1 MVTLFQK
8 TYDRMFDRLMN
19 LLRKGDVAE
28 VWSFD
33 DRTTRLEME
42 AEAKS
47 RGITLRARSAY
58 KPLVNAFLEE
68 IDLSDVTAVS
78 VSYPVSPFADEK
90 RFRLEAYPLAALV
103 GSRSF
108 ELQPKAPVEDLCYE
122 VNLSIGSDIH
132 TRTIYA
138 PNRVYVD
145 LTGQNVLSPT
155 GWLRVPERGLNQR
168 IETDFEEIY
177 KDAMK
182 IIAAHGWKS
191 DAPFFEELNVSVQL
205 PQMDLPLPPL
215 DESMSL
221 REALHEDLYFSALEY
236 FTLKSGK
243 MLGDRNVR
251 PGQIVPEITFAT
263 GRPELSIELRPYD
276 RRARG
281 GEAQPLDEAQQAA
294 GEAQIV
300 TELNSLRGETLT
312 CETVAGR
319 LVHARYL
326 QGSDAPV
333 LISGG
338 QHANETSGI
347 VGALRAA
354 RILSTSAS
362 SHFTV
367 IPCEN
372 PDGYALQGRLCAEN
386 PSHMSHAARY
396 TALGDDLE
404 YRGVSDEALIFE
416 KRLRM
421 QTRKQTGAGLH
432 INLHGYPAH
441 EWTRPL
447 TGYVPRGFP
456 AWMIPK
462 GFFLILRHHEE
473 ARLEAMALLDHVTR
487 RLASLKDLM
496 VMNRRQHALFETHA
510 GPNGLTLVNGFPCM
524 VTVGNDGLYP
534 VTLITEYPDE
544 TLYGA
549 PFVAAH
555 TVQMETVLAAYQAW
569 QEILRPGS
577 T

>member
-1 MVTLFQK
+1 MFTLFQK
-8 TYDRMFDRLMN
+8 TYDRMFDRVLS
-19 LLRKGDVAE
+19 LLCEGDVAE

-33 DRTTRLEME
+33 DQQTRLGME

-103 GSRSF
+103 GSRSL
-108 ELQPKAPVEDLCYE
+108 ELRPKAIGEDLCYD
-122 VNLSIGSDIH
+122 VRLSIGSDIH

-138 PNRVYVD
+138 PNRVYCD

-155 GWLRVPERGLNQR
+155 GCLKVPARGFDQR

-177 KDAMK
+177 KDVMAV
-182 IIAAHGWKS
+182 IAAHAWKS
-191 DAPFFEELNVSVQL
+191 DGPFFDELNVSVQL

-221 REALHEDLYFSALEY
+221 REALNEDLYFSALEY

-243 MLGDRNVR
+243 MLADRNVR
-251 PGQIVPEITFAT
+251 PGQIVPEITFAI

-276 RRARG
+276 RRARE
-281 GEAQPLDEAQQAA
+281 GEAQPLDEAQQAV
-294 GEAQIV
+294 GETQIV

-319 LVHARYL
+319 QVHARYV
-326 QGSDAPV
+326 QGSDVPV

-354 RILSTSAS
+354 RILSAS
-362 SHFTV
+362 SAAHFTV

-372 PDGYALQGRLCAEN
+372 PDGYALQGRLSAEN

-404 YRGVSDEALIFE
+404 YRNVSDEVPIYE
-416 KRLRM
+416 KRLRI
-421 QTRKQTGAGLH
+421 QARERTGAGLH

-473 ARLEAMALLDHVTR
+473 ARPEAMALLDQVTR
-487 RLASLKDLM
+487 RLASLKELM
-496 VMNRRQHALFETHA
+496 DMNDRQRALFETHA

-524 VTVGNDGLYP
+524 ITVCDEGLFP

-544 TLYGA
+544 TLNGA
-549 PFVAAH
+549 PFIAAH

-569 QEILRPGS
+569 QEIRRSAS

>member
-1 MVTLFQK
+1 MVRLFQK
-8 TYDRMFDRLMN
+8 TYDRMFDRVMN
-19 LLRKGDVAE
+19 LLRDGDLAE

-33 DRTTRLEME
+33 DRQTRLQME
-42 AEAKS
+42 VEAKS
-47 RGITLRARSAY
+47 RGIELRARSAY

-78 VSYPVSPFADEK
+78 VSYPVSSFADAK

-103 GSRSF
+103 GSRSL
-108 ELQPKAPVEDLCYE
+108 ELRPKAVGEDLCYDVE
-122 VNLSIGSDIH
+122 LSVGNDVH
-132 TRTIYA
+132 TRAIYA
-138 PNRVYVD
+138 PNRVYRD
-145 LTGQNVLSPT
+145 LTGQQVLAPT
-155 GWLRVPERGLNQR
+155 GWLRVPARGLDQR

-177 KDAMK
+177 KDAMAV
-182 IIAAHGWKS
+182 IAAHAWRSEG
-191 DAPFFEELNVSVQL
+191 PFFEELNFSVQL
-205 PQMDLPLPPL
+205 PQMDEPLPSL
-215 DESMSL
+215 DETMSL

-251 PGQIVPEITFAT
+251 PGQIVPEIIFAT
-263 GRPELSIELRPYD
+263 GCPELSIELRPYD
-276 RRARG
+276 RRARI
-281 GEAQPLDEAQQAA
+281 GEAQPLDEAQQAL

-300 TELNSLRGETLT
+300 TELNSLPGETLT
-312 CETVAGR
+312 CETVVGR

-326 QGSDAPV
+326 KGTDAPI

-354 RILSTSAS
+354 RILSTSSAA
-362 SHFTV
+362 HFTV

-372 PDGYALQGRLCAEN
+372 PDGHALQGRLSAGN

-404 YRGVSDEALIFE
+404 YRNGSDDALIFE
-416 KRLRM
+416 KRLRI
-421 QTRKQTGAGLH
+421 QAQGQTGARLH

-462 GFFLILRHHEE
+462 GFFLILRHHEK
-473 ARLEAMALLDHVTR
+473 AMVEAMALLDRVTR
-487 RLASLKDLM
+487 RLASQKELM
-496 VMNRRQHALFETHA
+496 DMNGRQRALFEMHA
-510 GPNGLTLVNGFPCM
+510 GPNGFTLVNGFPCM
-524 VTVGNDGLYP
+524 ITVSDQGLFP

-544 TLYGA
+544 TLYGT
-549 PFVAAH
+549 PFIAAH
-555 TVQMETVLAAYQAW
+555 TVQMETVLAAYQSW
-569 QEILRPGS
+569 QEIRRSAS